1 MKTILFFA
9 PAVLFCVS
17 PASAEGGARQSL
29 EKSPRH
35 QEWVQ
40 IKHDNRTVHAFVV
53 YPETKG
59 KATSVVLI
67 HEIFGLSDWAR
78 SMGDQLA
85 AAGYIAIVPDMLSG
99 FGPNGGKS
107 SDFPSVDAAREANS
121 KLDQDVVVADL
132 SATADYVKKLPGSN
146 GKIVVAGFCWGGS
159 QSFNFAAKRKDL
171 SAAFGFYGRSS

>member
-1 MKTILFFA
+1 MKTIFFLAAALFF
-9 PAVLFCVS
+9 CVW
-17 PASAEGGARQSL
+17 PGRAQDWARQSM

-59 KATSVVLI
+59 KATVVVLI

-85 AAGYIAIVPDMLSG
+85 AAGYVAIVPDMLSG
-99 FGPNGGKS
+99 FGPN
-107 SDFPSVDAAREANS
+107 
-121 KLDQDVVVADL
+121 
-132 SATADYVKKLPGSN
+132 
-146 GKIVVAGFCWGGS
+146 
-159 QSFNFAAKRKDL
+159 
-171 SAAFGFYGRSS
+171 